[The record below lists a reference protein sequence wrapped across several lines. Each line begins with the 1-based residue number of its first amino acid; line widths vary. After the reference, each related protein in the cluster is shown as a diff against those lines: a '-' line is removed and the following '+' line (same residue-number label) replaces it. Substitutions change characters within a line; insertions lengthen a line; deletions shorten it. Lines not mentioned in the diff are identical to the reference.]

1 MRLEELKNEFP
12 DIPDFVHDMI
22 REEVEKQIS
31 VSNSIR
37 MRKKKKFNRR
47 MSRVAA
53 AIVIVCIAATLTI
66 AYAGTR
72 LYYMHLEKQGRYG
85 ALTNIK
91 ADDIAIGEEIQEEV
105 YEISITSNYIPK
117 GMEWETN
124 GYKLKYKDAPDT
136 EGITIRTVL
145 LDDKSINK
153 SVLDKNAVESE
164 NLVITEKNE
173 KNQNSRY
180 DYMEHR
186 EELKKAN
193 RFKEFVVEIYI

>member
-1 MRLEELKNEFP
+1 
-12 DIPDFVHDMI
+12 
-22 REEVEKQIS
+22 
-31 VSNSIR
+31 
-37 MRKKKKFNRR
+37 

-72 LYYMHLEKQGRYG
+72 LYYMHFEKQGRYG

-91 ADDIAIGEEIQEEV
+91 ADDIAIGEEIPEEV

-124 GYKLKYKDAPDT
+124 GYKLEYKDAPDT

-186 EELKKAN
+186 EEFKKAN